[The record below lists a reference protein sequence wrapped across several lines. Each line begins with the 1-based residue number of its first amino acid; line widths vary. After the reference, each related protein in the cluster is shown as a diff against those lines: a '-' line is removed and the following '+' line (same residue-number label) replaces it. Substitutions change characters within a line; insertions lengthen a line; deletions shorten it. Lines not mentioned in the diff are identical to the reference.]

1 MRSLL
6 NRFVP
11 LGVIARWW
19 YVLLAGPAV
28 GLLLA
33 FGTDVTLL
41 RLLRVVAY
49 IVTEGPPSSIEQVVV
64 RLPQEWRGDILL
76 VVIGLLLSCSTIYLL
91 EDIRRHIKHPNR

>member
-1 MRSLL
+1 MWSLL

-33 FGTDVTLL
+33 LGSRTIGGTNEYPKVGSACCWAGFNAT
-41 RLLRVVAY
+41 
-49 IVTEGPPSSIEQVVV
+49 
-64 RLPQEWRGDILL
+64 RGYM
-76 VVIGLLLSCSTIYLL
+76 C
-91 EDIRRHIKHPNR
+91 